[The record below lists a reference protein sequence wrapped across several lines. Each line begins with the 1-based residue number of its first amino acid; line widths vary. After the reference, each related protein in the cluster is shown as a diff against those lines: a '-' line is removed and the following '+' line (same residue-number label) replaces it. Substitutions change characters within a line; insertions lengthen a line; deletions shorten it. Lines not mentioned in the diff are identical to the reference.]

1 MAKVIQNNYVYGSPA
16 CDSPVRILSCS
27 DLHWPGKGVK
37 SKASDRLVEFLSD
50 PIKNKDVEIL
60 LVPGDFINSPDLLET
75 REDRKAF
82 LEYIK
87 RLTGGRLLIGSI
99 GNHERMVLRNGV
111 WHAEESTALQDT
123 LTSLDN
129 VKILDGLESFS
140 LADSNLVTKGF
151 STANINIVGASLP
164 GSYYIDEHE
173 EAKAYLEHLI
183 QMFEGK
189 NPFLEGMTNI
199 MLLHE
204 VRNLIL
210 LLKSGIVP
218 RDIVSKLEGVLIN
231 GGHNHGGGVPN
242 IFQPLNPFNCGLMAP
257 SGKKLPTDVIGHSSH
272 LGINFIQNG
281 YAADFKPDSQL
292 INACYTKFDR
302 GAVTCIRV
310 EPGLKPGL
318 RKVRRLSN

>member
-1 MAKVIQNNYVYGSPA
+1 MAGVIQNKYVYESPA
-16 CDSPVRILSCS
+16 CDVAVNILSCS
-27 DLHWPGKGVK
+27 DLHWPGKDVE
-37 SKASDRLVEFLSD
+37 SKAGDRLVEFLSD

-60 LVPGDFINSPDLLET
+60 LAPGDFLNSPELLKT
-75 REDRKAF
+75 KEDCEAF
-82 LEYIK
+82 LEYIR
-87 RLTGGRLLIGSI
+87 RLTDGRLLIGSI

-123 LTSLDN
+123 LASLDN

-140 LADSNLVTKGF
+140 LADPQLTAKGF

-173 EAKAYLEHLI
+173 EAEAYLKHLI

-189 NPFLEGMTNI
+189 NPFPEGMTNI

-210 LLKSGIVP
+210 LLKSGRVP
-218 RDIVSKLEGVLIN
+218 RDIVSKLEGVLLN

-242 IFQPLNPFNCGLMAP
+242 IFQHLNPFNRGLIAP
-257 SGKKLPTDVIGHSSH
+257 SGEKFPTDVIGTSSRMGVH
-272 LGINFIQNG
+272 FVQNG
-281 YAADFKPDSQL
+281 YAGDFKPDSPL
-292 INACYTKFDR
+292 INNCYRWLDR
-302 GAVTCIRV
+302 GSVSHIRV
-310 EPGLKPGL
+310 EPGPKTSLRRARKPL
-318 RKVRRLSN
+318 N